1 MSRAHLV
8 SLTTTRK
15 DEFVMQII
23 STQKLCGYP
32 VLEIRRLMRAGAGSQ
47 WGVSFVAA
55 WLGIKTKA
63 ATRLIEVLVA
73 DGLIVEIDTR
83 SNGRNYEL
91 TIKGMALG
99 MASAAKPIRRL
110 TAERL
115 VSEFLQRV
123 EEVNN
128 DSDLLYFVSEVVAFG
143 SLLTASPTLG
153 DIDLAVRYTR
163 KVCQTHW
170 SVQARQRVAIAEAN
184 GRYFSGFFERLGWP
198 EREIELKLRKGSRAL
213 HLHDLS
219 EEGTF
224 IETIPHKRI
233 YLRPPESGPA
243 GPGVTTTSPAGF
255 ENSLGI

>member
-1 MSRAHLV
+1 
-8 SLTTTRK
+8 
-15 DEFVMQII
+15 MQII
-23 STQKLCGYP
+23 SSQKLCGYP

-55 WLGIKTKA
+55 RLRINTKA
-63 ATRLIEVLVA
+63 ATRLIEALVA

-83 SNGRNYEL
+83 ANGRNFEL

-128 DSDLLYFVSEVVAFG
+128 DSDLLFFVSEVVAFG
-143 SLLTASPTLG
+143 SLLTASPTLS
-153 DIDLAVRYTR
+153 DIDLAVMYKR
-163 KVCQTHW
+163 KFCETHW
-170 SVQARQRVAIAEAN
+170 TVQARQRVAIAEAN

-198 EREIELKLRKGSRAL
+198 EREIELRLRKGSRAL

-219 EEGTF
+219 GEGKF
-224 IETIPHKRI
+224 IETIPHQRI
-233 YLRPPESGPA
+233 YLHQPEDPA
-243 GPGVTTTSPAGF
+243 GPGVTTTSPAGS
-255 ENSLGI
+255 ENSLGV